1 MQDIQVSSRINE
13 IISELQSFLK
23 IFIYL
28 FCLMLKRFIIFKG
41 GNKLKAEKKSGS
53 SSTIV
58 LAGLIVL
65 LLVTVIGTLLILS
78 KVDALDSGVTVVSE
92 EAAGT
97 VGVIIEE
104 GPNVGGGSTDTT
116 SGEVGVIV
124 EEGGGKRK

>member
-1 MQDIQVSSRINE
+1 M
-13 IISELQSFLK
+13 FK
-23 IFIYL
+23 
-28 FCLMLKRFIIFKG
+28 KFIIFKG

-65 LLVTVIGTLLILS
+65 LLVTVIGTLLIMS

-97 VGVIIEE
+97 VGVVIEE
-104 GPNVGGGSTDTT
+104 GPNVGGSSTDTT

-124 EEGGGKRK
+124 EEGR